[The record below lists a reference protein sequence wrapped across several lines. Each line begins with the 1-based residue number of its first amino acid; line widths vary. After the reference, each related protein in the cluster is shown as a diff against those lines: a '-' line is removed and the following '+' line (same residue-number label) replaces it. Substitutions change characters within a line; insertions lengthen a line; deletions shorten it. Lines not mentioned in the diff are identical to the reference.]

1 MIRVDFG
8 LILGI
13 FLEYI
18 LFIDYADVLFPRKT
32 DKIKGRAIIGILY
45 AVHFVICMFG
55 NVMLNIAVVALVNF
69 LSFILCYR
77 INPKNAAFQSVM
89 LVMLSTLSEWIIA
102 FLPQINI
109 AASSI
114 SSMNGYQS
122 LFLTLSS
129 KLLYTTGILI
139 SEKLSYKSKKS
150 YGAPSY
156 YLVSIPLL
164 SLLIIILLTRTNI
177 NSVIFSGICFF
188 IIIINLLS
196 LQTNKKMIE
205 KDIENTE
212 LKEDSLKLNSMMEEY
227 SLMKDKYEKITIF
240 RHDFKEHISILSGL
254 ISKDDEKAHRYIN
267 SILNE
272 EKNDFY
278 VKYTD
283 NPMLNVLLTKKMSE
297 CNKLD
302 IEFIINPI
310 CANMQIFNDLDIVS
324 IFSNLINNAIESC
337 CRSETKRIILN
348 INTVNN
354 NFIIIKIENT
364 SDAEPFVL
372 DGKLLTRKSDKESH
386 GIGMNS
392 IRRAI
397 KKYNASLNW
406 SYSSKEKLF
415 TTTISIQT
423 DR

>member
-1 MIRVDFG
+1 
-8 LILGI
+8 
-13 FLEYI
+13 
-18 LFIDYADVLFPRKT
+18 
-32 DKIKGRAIIGILY
+32 
-45 AVHFVICMFG
+45 
-55 NVMLNIAVVALVNF
+55 
-69 LSFILCYR
+69 
-77 INPKNAAFQSVM
+77 
-89 LVMLSTLSEWIIA
+89 
-102 FLPQINI
+102 
-109 AASSI
+109 
-114 SSMNGYQS
+114 
-122 LFLTLSS
+122 
-129 KLLYTTGILI
+129 
-139 SEKLSYKSKKS
+139 
-150 YGAPSY
+150 
-156 YLVSIPLL
+156 
-164 SLLIIILLTRTNI
+164 
-177 NSVIFSGICFF
+177 
-188 IIIINLLS
+188 
-196 LQTNKKMIE
+196 
-205 KDIENTE
+205 
-212 LKEDSLKLNSMMEEY
+212 MMEEY

>member
-1 MIRVDFG
+1 
-8 LILGI
+8 
-13 FLEYI
+13 
-18 LFIDYADVLFPRKT
+18 
-32 DKIKGRAIIGILY
+32 
-45 AVHFVICMFG
+45 
-55 NVMLNIAVVALVNF
+55 
-69 LSFILCYR
+69 
-77 INPKNAAFQSVM
+77 
-89 LVMLSTLSEWIIA
+89 
-102 FLPQINI
+102 
-109 AASSI
+109 
-114 SSMNGYQS
+114 
-122 LFLTLSS
+122 
-129 KLLYTTGILI
+129 
-139 SEKLSYKSKKS
+139 
-150 YGAPSY
+150 
-156 YLVSIPLL
+156 
-164 SLLIIILLTRTNI
+164 
-177 NSVIFSGICFF
+177 
-188 IIIINLLS
+188 
-196 LQTNKKMIE
+196 
-205 KDIENTE
+205 
-212 LKEDSLKLNSMMEEY
+212 
-227 SLMKDKYEKITIF
+227 
-240 RHDFKEHISILSGL
+240 
-254 ISKDDEKAHRYIN
+254 
-267 SILNE
+267 
-272 EKNDFY
+272 
-278 VKYTD
+278 
-283 NPMLNVLLTKKMSE
+283 MLNVLLTKKMSE